1 MAVNSPFLALT
12 PEIRR
17 EIYKH
22 LLQTDRFTH
31 QHTGKWSLEL
41 AILRTNREIHSEAVR
56 YLHEANSFTLL
67 KLDEGA
73 DLILE
78 RADEVAEEA
87 ARYSHVVPSD
97 TTVTPDLVIR
107 IFGQEGEETKRSWLP
122 LVVVLTWDLPEICWQ
137 LTIVG
142 DEYTIRTK
150 VTLGAGV
157 NERIKRWSLRC
168 LAEVRNL
175 RAVRLRGWETG
186 MEDGQY
192 DVATVQR
199 TMVRDLTNG
208 DVLSSMKMYGLEA
221 QRAGADV
228 YQKRCIL
235 VEAVKYFDQIV
246 DFHAHLSREKSLF
259 LAEDKERLDE
269 LAVVW
274 EEQVESLPPGAEGI

>member
-1 MAVNSPFLALT
+1 M
-12 PEIRR
+12 
-17 EIYKH
+17 
-22 LLQTDRFTH
+22 
-31 QHTGKWSLEL
+31 
-41 AILRTNREIHSEAVR
+41 
-56 YLHEANSFTLL
+56 
-67 KLDEGA
+67 
-73 DLILE
+73 
-78 RADEVAEEA
+78 AEEA
-87 ARYSHVVPSD
+87 ARYSHVVTSG

-122 LVVVLTWDLPEICWQ
+122 LVMVLTWDLPEICRQ

-199 TMVRDLTNG
+199 TMIRDLTNG
-208 DVLSSMKMYGLEA
+208 DILSTMKMYGLEA
-221 QRAGADV
+221 QRAGANG

-274 EEQVESLPPGAEGI
+274 EEQVKSLPPAAEEI